1 MTEEIKMEVT
11 LMCNLS
17 SMIAEENQLIGEERG
32 FVKGEDSK
40 SREMSIYLYNHGVPL
55 EIIAGAAGTTVEQI
69 EEQAKHPDYDD
80 INKLRHDL
88 LAYNQI
94 HQ

>member
-1 MTEEIKMEVT
+1 
-11 LMCNLS
+11 MCNLS
-17 SMIAEENQLIGEERG
+17 RMIAEENQQIG
-32 FVKGEDSK
+32 KIIGEDSK
-40 SREMSIYLYNHGVPL
+40 SKEISIYLYNHGVPL

>member
-55 EIIAGAAGTTVEQI
+55 EIIAGAANATVG
-69 EEQAKHPDYDD
+69 
-80 INKLRHDL
+80 
-88 LAYNQI
+88 QI
-94 HQ
+94 HKWISEDIQNHKDLS